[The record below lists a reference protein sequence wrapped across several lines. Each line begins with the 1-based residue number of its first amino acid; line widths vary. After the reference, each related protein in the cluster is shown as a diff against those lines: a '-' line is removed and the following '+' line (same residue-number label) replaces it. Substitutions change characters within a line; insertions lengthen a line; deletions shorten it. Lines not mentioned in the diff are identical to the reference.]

1 MDAADDKVHQ
11 SPPSA
16 SKPAETEWSIQIR
29 TVGGEQKASAAAATN
44 GDFHVHVHPEDG
56 IQSLYEKIQGL
67 TGLFPAQQRL
77 IYRGRL
83 IAAAASS
90 APPHT
95 NDDATATT
103 SSSETTATTKAAPLK
118 IREIDGLSDGH
129 TIHLLQ
135 RRATPPLDRG
145 ASEIR
150 PTAESAS
157 ILSSLLGLGNTNTN
171 NNNNHNNAPDP
182 SGTVAEGSPSA
193 RRWRRLGGRRG
204 RSHYR
209 LSAEDLEVPD
219 PGAMES
225 VRQGMLTLHG
235 MLATATTTTETTT
248 ETTVLDRNR
257 PWYRGQWI
265 DCRDTVNQWLEATIV
280 DLIAPEEILPPRE
293 GTTTDNTTAVRSP
306 TLQAVNDPAV
316 AADDMIGRTRLL
328 LQVCPE
334 GREDQNE
341 GGEWEGFCRR
351 STNQGVFLLLVHY
364 NGWPHRWDE
373 WIRSDSERIRPFRVR
388 TRHATTAAH
397 VSPTVQ
403 VPYADSPPTWIR
415 GTSDAEDR
423 NHVLPEVLRLM
434 DQVQTLVAA
443 AAGTTTDRLPHA
455 SPPGSAGRLPWLRN
469 DEAEEEEDN
478 QTVESSV
485 ALSSVAE
492 ISLED
497 QPVIPVPQRRRTPR
511 DQRLAL
517 QALAPLLDRLG
528 RTLVD
533 VAPHVASLAAVQNEQ
548 SEEPAPL
555 DTIDE
560 HPSSLGGLLSMLS
573 RDRRRNSLASS
584 QAVASLSTTTEP
596 TIQTATSIVDQQ
608 TVTSHADVNSEV
620 SIDPDYTDFASG
632 MVNTTRGEVRTGP
645 RSRASSSSDELSSL
659 LGAYLTAASLSGDD
673 DSNNNLQLL
682 SRLLRDRGAGGEGG
696 TGGGIDIHIHAVV
709 TTPGMG
715 APNAGGSPG
724 GGGTTIGGGGTAGL
738 GGATGLGGTTGLG
751 ALLAGL
757 GGGATTTTAPTGA
770 PATTLADDLNFLQ
783 NTRRPSVLRLRTPA
797 ALQQQDDDLGIFS
810 EL

>member
-1 MDAADDKVHQ
+1 MDAAEEVTQ
-11 SPPSA
+11 SPPPASA
-16 SKPAETEWSIQIR
+16 PETAAWSIQIR
-29 TVGGEQKASAAAATN
+29 TVGGEQKPAAAHATT
-44 GDFHVHVHPEDG
+44 GDFHVHVHPDEEVA
-56 IQSLYEKIQGL
+56 SLYEKIQGL
-67 TGLFPAQQRL
+67 TGLEPAQQRL

-83 IAAAASS
+83 IAACAEEENPNDNAS
-90 APPHT
+90 T
-95 NDDATATT
+95 TDD
-103 SSSETTATTKAAPLK
+103 KPGLK
-118 IREIDGLSDGH
+118 IREIDGLSDGQ

-135 RRATPPLDRG
+135 RRAPARTNSSTNA
-145 ASEIR
+145 ASETR
-150 PTAESAS
+150 PTTESAS
-157 ILSSLLGLGNTNTN
+157 LLSSLLGLGNTNN
-171 NNNNHNNAPDP
+171 NNNNTNAPDP
-182 SGTVAEGSPSA
+182 AGALADGSP

-204 RSHYR
+204 RSHHR
-209 LSAEDLEVPD
+209 LSAEDLDVPD
-219 PGAMES
+219 PGSMEA

-235 MLATATTTTETTT
+235 MLATTTTTTTA
-248 ETTVLDRNR
+248 TVLDRHR

-280 DLIAPEEILPPRE
+280 DLVAPLDILPSRHDD
-293 GTTTDNTTAVRSP
+293 GTSEEAVRRP
-306 TLQAVNDPAV
+306 TLQAANDPAV
-316 AADDMIGRTRLL
+316 AADDMMGRTRLL

-334 GREDQNE
+334 GCEDQNE
-341 GGEWEGFCRR
+341 GAEWDGFCRR

-403 VPYADSPPTWIR
+403 VPYAESPPTWIR
-415 GTSDAEDR
+415 GTSEAEDR

-434 DQVQTLVAA
+434 EQVQTLVAA
-443 AAGTTTDRLPHA
+443 AAGTTSDLLPPA
-455 SPPGSAGRLPWLRN
+455 SASGSAGRLPWLRN

-492 ISLED
+492 TSLEEET
-497 QPVIPVPQRRRTPR
+497 VIPGPQQQRTPR

-533 VAPHVASLAAVQNEQ
+533 VAPHVASLAAAQNEQ
-548 SEEPAPL
+548 PEEPAPL

-596 TIQTATSIVDQQ
+596 TIQTTASLADQQ
-608 TVTSHADVNSEV
+608 TVTSHADVSSEI

-645 RSRASSSSDELSSL
+645 RSRAASSSDELSSL
-659 LGAYLTAASLSGDD
+659 LGAYLAAASLSGDD
-673 DSNNNLQLL
+673 DSNSNLQLL

-696 TGGGIDIHIHAVV
+696 NGGGIDIHIHAVV
-709 TTPGMG
+709 TTPGMV
-715 APNAGGSPG
+715 APNAGGVPG
-724 GGGTTIGGGGTAGL
+724 GGGTTIGGGATAGL
-738 GGATGLGGTTGLG
+738 GGATGLG

-757 GGGATTTTAPTGA
+757 GGGATTTTAPTGT

-797 ALQQQDDDLGIFS
+797 VLQQQDDDLGIFS